1 MKKVI
6 TSIYAIK
13 NVAYYIRVLLVI
25 NNLKTHIHNMYLFNI
40 I

>member
-13 NVAYYIRVLLVI
+13 NVAYYIWVLFI
-25 NNLKTHIHNMYLFNI
+25 CNKQFENTYT
-40 I
+40 